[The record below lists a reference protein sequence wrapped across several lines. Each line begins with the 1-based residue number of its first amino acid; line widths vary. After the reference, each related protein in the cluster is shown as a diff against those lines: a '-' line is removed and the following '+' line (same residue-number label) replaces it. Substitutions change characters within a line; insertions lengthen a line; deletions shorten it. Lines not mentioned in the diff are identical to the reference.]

1 MAGRRRFG
9 RIRKLPSGRYQARYL
24 GPDGI
29 DRPAPGTFATKHAA
43 EVWLVKT
50 EAEIRSDYWI
60 DPDDGRALFGKFALA
75 WVEERPG
82 LRPNTVQVYRYV
94 LLRHLIPTF
103 GNSAIADIREA
114 HVRRWRK
121 NLLDAGVS
129 PTSIAKSYRLLKAIM
144 TTAVEDGII
153 RRSPCRIRGAAL
165 DRSAERSVLTLRQV
179 VTLAGAIHPRYRA
192 LILLAVFGSM
202 RWGELAA
209 LRRCDIDVRNGSVR
223 IERSLTQL
231 PGGGYLFG
239 PPKSEAGRRMVV
251 IPAAIRPELARHLEA
266 FTGPADDALVFTSP
280 TGAQLHHGNF
290 RRRIW
295 VPALARAG
303 MTGTHF
309 HDLRHTGNALTATTG
324 ATLRELMDRMGHSSP
339 RAALIYLH
347 GSDARQQAIA
357 EGLSEL
363 AGPELRK
370 GRRRPSGRGAPGRSG
385 TQRARKAVDGS

>member
-1 MAGRRRFG
+1 MAARRRFG
-9 RIRKLPSGRYQARYL
+9 RIRKLPSGRYQVRYL

-29 DRPAPGTFATKHAA
+29 DRPAPGTFANKHAA
-43 EVWLVKT
+43 EIWLVKT
-50 EAEIRSDYWI
+50 AAEIRSDHWI
-60 DPDDGRALFGKFALA
+60 DPDDGRVLFGKFALA

-82 LRPNTVQVYRYV
+82 LRPNTAQVYRYV

-121 NLLDAGVS
+121 DLLDAGVS
-129 PTSIAKSYRLLKAIM
+129 STSVAKSYRLLKAIM

-153 RRSPCRIRGAAL
+153 RRNPCRIRGAAL

-179 VTLAGAIHPRYRA
+179 VALADAIHPRYRA

-209 LRRCDIDVRNGSVR
+209 LRRCDIDVRSGSVR

-239 PPKSEAGRRMVV
+239 PPKSEAGRRVV
-251 IPAAIRPELARHLEA
+251 VVPAAIRPELTRHLAA
-266 FTGPADDALVFTSP
+266 FTGSADDALVFTSP
-280 TGAQLHHGNF
+280 TGAPLHHANF
-290 RRRIW
+290 RRRSW
-295 VPALARAG
+295 VPALARTG
-303 MTGTHF
+303 LTGTHF
-309 HDLRHTGNALTATTG
+309 HDLRHTGNDLTATTG

-347 GSDARQQAIA
+347 SSNARQQAIA
-357 EGLSEL
+357 DSLSEL
-363 AGPELRK
+363 AGPALRK
-370 GRRRPSGRGAPGRSG
+370 GKRRLSGRDTSSRSG
-385 TQRARKAVDGS
+385 T

>member
-29 DRPAPGTFATKHAA
+29 DRPAPGTFANKHAA

-50 EAEIRSDYWI
+50 EAEIRSDHWI

-114 HVRRWRK
+114 QVRRWRK
-121 NLLDAGVS
+121 DLLDAGVS
-129 PTSIAKSYRLLKAIM
+129 PTSVAKSYRLLKAIM

-179 VTLAGAIHPRYRA
+179 VTLADAIHPRYRT

-209 LRRCDIDVRNGSVR
+209 LRRCDIDVKNGSVR

-231 PGGGYLFG
+231 PGGGYIFG
-239 PPKSEAGRRMVV
+239 PPKSEAGRRVVV

-266 FTGPADDALVFTSP
+266 FTELADDALVFTSP

-290 RRRIW
+290 RRRSW

-309 HDLRHTGNALTATTG
+309 HDLRHTGNALTAATG

-370 GRRRPSGRGAPGRSG
+370 GRRRPSGRGASGRSG
-385 TQRARKAVDGS
+385 T